1 MDSHWAGRFSWKAW
15 QDGKYQYL
23 GGGKRAADP
32 QAGNVQQTE
41 EGGQHRRFKL
51 GFKLNF
57 FNRSILELPRL
68 PPPRVAVTSLEM
80 SKCTEREINEQPFD
94 SNTEFKHYI
103 ILRKSQISLGWR
115 GSSEI
120 LDFVPSIYC
129 VKIRW
134 SKHCLNMSTSSR
146 EGQPFSQKYL
156 FHSRF

>member
-1 MDSHWAGRFSWKAW
+1 MKVLA
-15 QDGKYQYL
+15 DGKYQYL
-23 GGGKRAADP
+23 GGGKRTAGP

-57 FNRSILELPRL
+57 FNRSILELTRL

-80 SKCTEREINEQPFD
+80 SKCTEREINEQPLD

-120 LDFVPSIYC
+120 LGFVPFIYC